1 MKSDELEVLVQEF
14 VLHCLQMY
22 EALGVRF
29 VGQVGSHQM
38 STDEWL
44 KYSRFIYL
52 KSDALK
58 TELIRW

>member
-38 STDEWL
+38 STDE
-44 KYSRFIYL
+44 
-52 KSDALK
+52 
-58 TELIRW
+58 